1 MIGLRD
7 GGARA
12 QRAVIGHLA
21 VVCQIED
28 SGEAGRRRPKSTN
41 NSKHT
46 TQWASAEEGLDAIIL
61 KRSGFGEQQTHQGLG
76 NNKYITKQAGG
87 RGRRVRA
94 PRGDIS

>member
-1 MIGLRD
+1 MTGHRH

-21 VVCQIED
+21 VVFQIED
-28 SGEAGRRRPKSTN
+28 SGEAGRRKPKSTN

-61 KRSGFGEQQTHQGLG
+61 KRSGFWGTTNTSPNRQGD
-76 NNKYITKQAGG
+76 GG
-87 RGRRVRA
+87 G
-94 PRGDIS
+94 G